1 VKIPVIFNFCRAI
14 CRIVASVFF
23 DLKAYGLENVPKT
36 GGALMVANHASYLDP
51 ALVGVRI
58 YRPLSFM
65 AKSELFDIPVF
76 GWIIRHCN
84 AFPVQQGKGDR
95 AAIEQT
101 IQTLKSGH
109 ILNLF
114 PEGSR
119 TADGQLQKIQKGVAL
134 IAKRAGVPIVPA
146 VLIGSFEAW
155 PKGRVIFQSHP
166 VRVLY
171 GPPIDVSRMKAEE
184 ITLLIER
191 RFKELL
197 AELRAIIGEEL
208 AP

>member
-23 DLKAYGLENVPKT
+23 DLKAYGLENVPRT

>member
-23 DLKAYGLENVPKT
+23 DLKAYGLENVPQT

>member
-1 VKIPVIFNFCRAI
+1 MKIPVIFNFCRAI

-197 AELRAIIGEEL
+197 AELRTIIGEEA

>member
-1 VKIPVIFNFCRAI
+1 M
-14 CRIVASVFF
+14 F

-101 IQTLKSGH
+101 IKTLKSGH
-109 ILNLF
+109 MLNLF

-119 TADGQLQKIQKGVAL
+119 TADGQLQKIQKGVSL

-146 VLIGSFEAW
+146 VLIGSFQAW
-155 PKGRVIFQSHP
+155 PRGRAMFQTHP

-171 GPPIDVSRMKAEE
+171 GPPIDVSKMKAEE
-184 ITLLIER
+184 ITQLIDR
-191 RFKELL
+191 RFKELMADL
-197 AELRAIIGEEL
+197 EGIIEKDIPPYKL
-208 AP
+208 PMSQPRTPNRS